1 LSVKA
6 EAEQLMAWAARAR
19 ALAPAWREAA
29 RRATGAEADLA
40 RAMAE
45 EWSSGWPAEVERW
58 AGAHGFELGAPSLDP
73 ATAPGLDL
81 EPRWLGLALLAARYF
96 DRSSAALPP
105 GAPAEG
111 AAALELRALHQRA
124 CSIEGPRAAA
134 WAQALGRRARAGD
147 VALIS
152 RATRAID
159 TSELW
164 NLGASAVVEPS
175 DTDE

>member
-1 LSVKA
+1 MKA

-29 RRATGAEADLA
+29 RRASGAEAELA

-45 EWSSGWPAEVERW
+45 EWTSGWPAEVERW
-58 AGAHGFELGAPSLDP
+58 AGAHGFELGALTLDP
-73 ATAPGLDL
+73 AGAPGLDL

-96 DRSSAALPP
+96 DRSTAALPP
-105 GAPAEG
+105 EAPEEG
-111 AAALELRALHQRA
+111 EAARELRALHQRA
-124 CSIEGPRAAA
+124 CSIEGPRAAS

-152 RATRAID
+152 RATREID
-159 TSELW
+159 SSELW
-164 NLGASAVVEPS
+164 NLGSGAAVEAE
-175 DTDE
+175 DLDD